1 MTSCD
6 PQLLGQ
12 EPFFLTGG
20 GGGRKKKKFSIAVSN
35 DLLVTKYEACELTCA
50 TCQESK
56 RLLAAMKR

>member
-20 GGGRKKKKFSIAVSN
+20 GGGEKKKSFP
-35 DLLVTKYEACELTCA
+35 LLSAMTFWSLN
-50 TCQESK
+50 
-56 RLLAAMKR
+56 MKRVSSPVLPVRSPRGFLLR